1 MEKKDAAKIKAVVA
15 NPETGYILTEKE
27 TEEFKRIWK
36 SSLEVFGAY
45 DIRVIYKWHQEKE
58 FWDHLDSMTWSNKTL
73 PHPPL
78 RKMIELDI
86 INPQFQDCIDRK
98 AFLKTISDV
107 LKNNYA
113 KWYDKWSGEQNSH
126 GIGQRRS
133 DPNAPLSVEEYNRDM
148 DKLIASVL

>member
-27 TEEFKRIWK
+27 TEEFKKIWR

-58 FWDHLDSMTWSNKTL
+58 FWDHLDKMTWGVKTL
-73 PHPPL
+73 PSPPL

-86 INPQFQDCIDRK
+86 INPQSQDCIDRK
-98 AFLKTISDV
+98 EFLKNISDV
-107 LKNNYA
+107 LKNNYT
-113 KWYDKWSGEQNSH
+113 KWYDKWTSEQNSH

-133 DPNAPLSVEEYNRDM
+133 DPNAPLPVEEYNRDM
-148 DKLIASVL
+148 DELIASLL